1 MSVKMIF
8 RYMAGLTTMA
18 LIGGA
23 TSLLGTGINAA
34 SNSYN
39 NKYNAQMQQQI
50 NASNQQHA
58 KEMLASQQNFNRESW
73 NLQNEYN
80 DPKAQMARLREAG
93 LNPNLVYGNGA
104 TTQAGAVAPA
114 SGTPAQGQA
123 PKREAFRMGEVNP
136 MMSYFDIQQR
146 EAQTDNLR
154 AQNTL
159 IQTQAALESVKAT
172 TELER
177 AKDLGYSNARNEQL
191 SPYFSDFAKLQLQK
205 ATNDVAQSGI
215 DVQLKQQDYMQKGET
230 FQHVLQNKVLQN
242 EQLKSQM
249 SQVEIET
256 MLKKVE
262 HNLKK
267 LGISPNDPTWMRV
280 GGQLLNE
287 YFMDFKTSLK
297 EAHEGMQR
305 RLKRNYDRI
314 HGNN

>member
-1 MSVKMIF
+1 MIF

-123 PKREAFRMGEVNP
+123 PKREAFKMGEVNP
-136 MMSYFDIQQR
+136 MMSYVDIQQR

-177 AKDLGYSNARNEQL
+177 ARDLGYSNARNEQL

-215 DVQLKQQDYMQKGET
+215 DVQLKQQDYMQKW
-230 FQHVLQNKVLQN
+230 VLSEKFPTNIRCV
-242 EQLKSQM
+242 
-249 SQVEIET
+249 
-256 MLKKVE
+256 KKNI
-262 HNLKK
+262 NLKK
-267 LGISPNDPTWMRV
+267 
-280 GGQLLNE
+280 
-287 YFMDFKTSLK
+287 
-297 EAHEGMQR
+297 
-305 RLKRNYDRI
+305 
-314 HGNN
+314 